1 METKNYN
8 YNSVNIRFLAKT
20 SDIRNLSQNIRS
32 DIKTSE
38 VVTLHTA
45 KKWNTFG
52 RLKSVWHIALPSIW
66 TQKYGQPGSKQDKK
80 EQKLLDEM
88 YSVINH
94 ILH

>member
-1 METKNYN
+1 MENENYN

-20 SDIRNLSQNIRS
+20 SDIRNLSQ
-32 DIKTSE
+32 TSE